1 MLQFY
6 DPGKLRDNDLEL
18 VLVEKYP
25 GDATIGYV
33 PAYRFKMTLV
43 GKQEPIIGHIEL
55 RIGNTNHI
63 VMYGGHIGYGV
74 EPEHRGH
81 HYAAR
86 ACKLLLPLARRH
98 RLTTLWISCSPDNIA
113 STRTCEL
120 LGAKFVEIVN
130 LPADTDMYQQG
141 ERQKCRYRL
150 NLQDI

>member
-1 MLQFY
+1 
-6 DPGKLRDNDLEL
+6 
-18 VLVEKYP
+18 
-25 GDATIGYV
+25 
-33 PAYRFKMTLV
+33 MTLV
-43 GKQEPIIGHIEL
+43 GKEPIIGHIEL

-130 LPADTDMYQQG
+130 PPADTDMYQQG